1 MRQPLI
7 VLTCM
12 RSYSS
17 LVCGMLGQHPDL
29 YGMPELNLFVGETVG
44 AVIDVLTKIRPRSLD
59 GLYRAVA
66 EIECGGQDALGV
78 ERAIELTRQR
88 RAWPAKRM
96 LDHLGEAVAPRIW
109 VDKSP
114 STVVN
119 ERALENALR
128 FYPDAHY
135 LHLTRHPRPTCESIH
150 TITAKNVAP
159 KRGRR
164 PATGKNEPERLWQRM
179 NGDIV
184 RLAGALT
191 PGQYMHVRGED
202 ILGDPHAFLRQICEW
217 LDIRDDDVA
226 IEAML
231 HPEESPYAGIGPAAA
246 PFGNDPNFL
255 RNPHFTRRPIPAASL
270 EGPLSWR
277 GDGGVFEERT
287 AWLARR
293 FGYA

>member
-1 MRQPLI
+1 MGQPLI

-44 AVIDVLTKIRPRSLD
+44 AVVEILKAVRPRSLD

-66 EIECGGQDALGV
+66 EIEMGGQDGAAV
-78 ERAIELTRQR
+78 EAAMGWLRERG
-88 RAWPAKRM
+88 AWPAKRL
-96 LDHLGEAVAPRIW
+96 LDHLGEAVAPRRWI
-109 VDKSP
+109 DKSP
-114 STVVN
+114 STVIN
-119 ERALENALR
+119 EQALKNALR
-128 FYPDAHY
+128 FHPEAHF

-150 TITAKNVAP
+150 AITAKTARLP
-159 KRGRR
+159 AAGR
-164 PATGKNEPERLWQRM
+164 NEPEQLWQRI
-179 NGDIV
+179 NGNIL
-184 RLAGALT
+184 RFACELA

-202 ILGDPHAFLRQICEW
+202 ILGDPRRFLGQICEW
-217 LDIRDDDVA
+217 LDIRRDGAA

-231 HPEESPYAGIGPAAA
+231 HPEDSPYAFIGPAAA

-255 RNPHFTRRPIPAASL
+255 RDPCFRQRPIPPARL
-270 EGPLSWR
+270 DGPLSWR
-277 GDGGVFEERT
+277 GDGSVFEDRT

-293 FGYA
+293 LGYG